1 MKKPLTPS
9 TTPRTNEGAVVR
21 AWQSRPGGTP
31 PRPGVPSP
39 VIEIDGAQ
47 KSGSG
52 ALVRVAVALC
62 SLLDRPM
69 RMFRIREKRE
79 KQGLRPQHLLAVKA
93 CASLTSGRLE
103 GAEAGAREFSY
114 YPGGKL
120 NAGVFEWD
128 IGTAGSA
135 TMMAFTL
142 IPVALFA
149 GENTRFKIRGGLFQ
163 DNAPTAFHMQKV
175 LLPLLERMGA
185 RVSLRMVRPGYVP
198 GGNGELEVL
207 VEPAKGPLAPFG
219 MMQRGDIVGVQGIS
233 MASHLEKQS
242 VARRMAERG
251 RELLVQKGFDPK
263 IEIIEDS
270 SAVQSGAALLLRAE
284 SSQGCLLG
292 FDMSG
297 KRGRSSE
304 SIAESVVE
312 GLLEDLETGAV
323 VDRFAADQLIPFA
336 GLAQGR
342 SRFLVPRRTDHIESS
357 LWLIEKILG
366 SRTEFTGNL
375 ICIDGIG
382 FFRG

>member
-1 MKKPLTPS
+1 MKRPLTPT
-9 TTPRTNEGAVVR
+9 TTPGNHGRPAV
-21 AWQSRPGGTP
+21 PPLTP
-31 PRPGVPSP
+31 VL
-39 VIEIDGAQ
+39 EIDGAE

-69 RMFRIREKRE
+69 RMVRIRERRE
-79 KQGLRPQHLLAVKA
+79 KQGLRPQHLHAVKA

-103 GAEAGAREFSY
+103 GAEAGAREFCY

-120 NAGVFEWD
+120 NTGVFEWD

-149 GENTRFKIRGGLFQ
+149 RGNTRFKIRGGLFQ
-163 DNAPTAFHMQKV
+163 DNAPTTFHMQKV
-175 LLPLLERMGA
+175 LLPLLGQMGA

-198 GGNGELEVL
+198 KGNGELEVL
-207 VEPAKGPLAPFG
+207 VEPARAPLRAFEK
-219 MMQRGDIVGVQGIS
+219 MQRGEIVSIQGIS
-233 MASHLEKQS
+233 MASHLERQS
-242 VARRMAERG
+242 VARRMAQRS
-251 RELLVQKGFDPK
+251 RELLVKKGFDPK
-263 IEIIEDS
+263 IEIIEDG
-270 SAVQSGAALLLRAE
+270 SAVQSGAALLLCAKT
-284 SSQGCLLG
+284 SQGCLLG
-292 FDMSG
+292 FDMAG

-304 SIAESVVE
+304 SIAERVVE
-312 GLLEDLETGAV
+312 GLLEDLETGAA

-366 SRTEFTGNL
+366 SRTEFKGNL

-382 FFRG
+382 FFRK